1 MVYKVI
7 RVELTNDA
15 EVVTVG
21 KRATTFQ
28 TPHQLNIGGLYFL
41 RPHKLYRVLALV
53 E

>member
-1 MVYKVI
+1 MVYKII
-7 RVELTNDA
+7 RVELLNNA

-28 TPHQLNIGGLYFL
+28 TPHSLNIGGLYFL
-41 RPHKLYRVLALV
+41 HPHKLYRVLALV